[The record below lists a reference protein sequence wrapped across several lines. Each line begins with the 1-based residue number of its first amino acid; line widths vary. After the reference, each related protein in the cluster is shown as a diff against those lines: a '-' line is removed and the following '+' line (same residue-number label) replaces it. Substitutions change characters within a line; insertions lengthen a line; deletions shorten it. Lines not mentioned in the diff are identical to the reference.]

1 MENILTQNHLEKLL
15 PNNNYVIEWHDA
27 LTTNLPK
34 YEINTVLR
42 IAAFI
47 AQCSHESANFKILK
61 ENLNYRPESLMKV
74 WPKHFPTI
82 EIANQY
88 GRQPE
93 KIANKA
99 YANRMGNGDEESGDG
114 WKFAGKGLIQLTGR
128 NNYQK
133 FADSVNIDIE
143 ELPEYLITFDGA
155 VKSACWFW
163 KINNLNSLADT
174 GDIKSMTK
182 KINGGFIGLEDRIKH
197 YNHALEV
204 LTEGS

>member
-1 MENILTQNHLEKLL
+1 MENILTQDHLEKLL
-15 PNNNYVIEWHDA
+15 PNNNYISDWHES
-27 LTTNLPK
+27 LITNLPE

-47 AQCSHESANFKILK
+47 AQCSHESSNFKILK
-61 ENLNYRPESLMKV
+61 ENLNYKPESLMRV
-74 WPKHFPTI
+74 WPRHFPTI

-99 YANRMGNGDEESGDG
+99 YANRMGNGDEDSGDG

-133 FADSVNIDIE
+133 FADSIDMDIE
-143 ELPEYLITFDGA
+143 ELPEYLVTFDGA

-163 KINNLNSLADT
+163 NVNNLNILADA

-182 KINGGFIGLEDRIKH
+182 KINGGFIGLEDRTKH
-197 YNHALEV
+197 YNHALEI
-204 LTEGS
+204 LNGY